1 MTMSE
6 SKKKRGK
13 GEKGKQI
20 PPLNQDVKG
29 VIKSFIDYEDD
40 DCVHLSILI
49 MLNSNADRSRLE
61 NNIFIRMG
69 NKYPVSVNKRDP
81 SNRTLFNGRRGL
93 LAEDG
98 LVCVGGTDKD
108 EDLPI
113 FNENPTVAEKVFDKI
128 VNLLGRGLNK
138 FSFTRVEPDWRKFRY
153 QGFRQLRNKS
163 KYRPYTA
170 IAGFTRSVSVE
181 DFMLESFQSVV
192 NLRPVT
198 DEIKSIM
205 RRYSEMNQSRLVN
218 RGNNVTKLY
227 EYSDSTNTEIQLF
240 YKICKSQPRGVGLL
254 KLALR
259 KRKKGK
265 GKKRP
270 RTEEGAGAGGPS
282 TSTPQLLKY

>member
-6 SKKKRGK
+6 SKKKRDK

-20 PPLNQDVKG
+20 PPLNSDVIG
-29 VIKSFIDYEDD
+29 VIKSFIPYEDD
-40 DCVHLSILI
+40 DCIHLSILI
-49 MLNSNADRSRLE
+49 MTNANTDVERADVPYVQNS
-61 NNIFIRMG
+61 IFIRMG

-81 SNRTLFNGRRGL
+81 SNRTLFNGRRGF
-93 LAEDG
+93 
-98 LVCVGGTDKD
+98 GGTDKD

-113 FNENPTVAEKVFDKI
+113 FNENPTVAKKVFDKI

-138 FSFTRVEPDWRKFRY
+138 FNFTRMEPDWREFRY
-153 QGFRQLRNKS
+153 QGFKQLQNKS
-163 KYRPYTA
+163 VYRPYTA
-170 IAGFTRSVSVE
+170 IAGFIRWFSTTNYTRE
-181 DFMLESFQSVV
+181 RIESLL

-205 RRYSEMNQSRLVN
+205 RQYSEMNQTRLVS

-227 EYSDSTNTEIQLF
+227 EYSTTNEIQLF
-240 YKICKSQPRGVGLL
+240 YKICKSQPRGVGLM
-254 KLALR
+254 KLAFR